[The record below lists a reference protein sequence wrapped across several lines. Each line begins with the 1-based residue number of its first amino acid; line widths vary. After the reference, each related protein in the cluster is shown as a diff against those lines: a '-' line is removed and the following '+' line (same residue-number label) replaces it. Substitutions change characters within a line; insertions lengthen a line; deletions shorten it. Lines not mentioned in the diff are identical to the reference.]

1 MICHEILERVS
12 ELDRLGCDSEGMNLK
27 GLKKN
32 LFSKINELENELTN
46 NPQLCRAVVDEFL
59 EKIAEIKSVISH
71 AEKSNSGSLNPSDS
85 VNMAGL
91 LTQHIDMVKN
101 VRNQLPVLKSL
112 EEFPEIGI
120 TDS

>member
-12 ELDRLGCDSEGMNLK
+12 ELERLGCGSEEMNLK

-71 AEKSNSGSLNPSDS
+71 AEKTAGTEGSLNPSDS

-91 LTQHIDMVKN
+91 LTQHIEMVK
-101 VRNQLPVLKSL
+101 
-112 EEFPEIGI
+112 
-120 TDS
+120 